1 MLAWALTRDGTPR
14 RGPEQKGVPWL
25 KEEVEL
31 TLTLLFCLLRPL
43 RHWYHPLNV
52 VGRLPFVGQA
62 GPVSLGAG

>member
-1 MLAWALTRDGTPR
+1 MLTWALTRDGTPR

-31 TLTLLFCLLRPL
+31 TRTLLFCPL
-43 RHWYHPLNV
+43 RHWYHPLKV

-62 GPVSLGAG
+62 GPGSLGAG